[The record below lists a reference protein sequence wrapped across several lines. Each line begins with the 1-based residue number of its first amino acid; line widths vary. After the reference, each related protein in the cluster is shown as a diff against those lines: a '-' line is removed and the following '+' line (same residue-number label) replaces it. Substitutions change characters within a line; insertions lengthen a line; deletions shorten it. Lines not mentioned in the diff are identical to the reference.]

1 MKNMSVGKKL
11 LVGFGAVI
19 LLIVVILSVSVVT
32 SVRRNSQLQYLNSII
47 DMQTEANSMLD
58 DYNSVRVELR
68 SVLSRS
74 LNNDNEYNL
83 MMEHMQAV
91 KSRLVTMKTK
101 SDALDGYGAPEIAHI
116 DQALSEVEVGMDA
129 VRASDLAIRAGNDTA
144 VSFGETVTQEMAAL
158 HTGVLAFVGSAD
170 TPQAVQSRME
180 SGMKPLGEI
189 MQAFAEIRVR
199 ADDLLLGQDVSAM
212 SDIGGNIDTIQQK
225 LTGMRAVLTGATA
238 ESAARVSS
246 ALEDYRSELEAL
258 TEENAKNAALAGSTR
273 TEFYEVLD
281 ELSDCVSTV
290 SEEVTVALNGVVN
303 SSNLVMF
310 LLIGIAIFSI
320 VFAVFIALY
329 ITRGITGP
337 VGMMMDFL
345 KQVGDTGN
353 LNFDEEE
360 LRRARAA
367 ATARDEMGQSLAA
380 FVKMLEHMVYYGETL
395 QAVAGRDLTVD
406 VETQGERDTMGTAL
420 KAMVA
425 NLNEMF
431 SEIQSASAQV
441 STGSKQIADGAQ
453 ALAQGATEQAAAV
466 EQLSSSIGEIAHKTK
481 ENADMAAKAADLS
494 ENIRSSA
501 EKGAGQM
508 DQMMTAVREI
518 NESSQ
523 SINKVIKVI
532 DDIAFQTNI
541 LALNAAVEAARAGQ
555 YGKGFAVVAEEVR
568 SLAAKSAEAAKDT
581 GALIEDS
588 IEKAVLGA
596 KIADETAASLTE
608 IVAGINES
616 TTIVGDIAKSSEEQS
631 LAIQQ
636 INTGIDQ
643 VAQVVQQN
651 SATAEESAAS
661 SEEMSGQSNML
672 STLVSQFKLKGSTFQ
687 QPLLAYAGA
696 DGKEIPAAKEPNFGD
711 DYGKY

>member
-1 MKNMSVGKKL
+1 
-11 LVGFGAVI
+11 
-19 LLIVVILSVSVVT
+19 
-32 SVRRNSQLQYLNSII
+32 
-47 DMQTEANSMLD
+47 
-58 DYNSVRVELR
+58 
-68 SVLSRS
+68 
-74 LNNDNEYNL
+74 
-83 MMEHMQAV
+83 
-91 KSRLVTMKTK
+91 
-101 SDALDGYGAPEIAHI
+101 
-116 DQALSEVEVGMDA
+116 
-129 VRASDLAIRAGNDTA
+129 
-144 VSFGETVTQEMAAL
+144 
-158 HTGVLAFVGSAD
+158 
-170 TPQAVQSRME
+170 
-180 SGMKPLGEI
+180 
-189 MQAFAEIRVR
+189 
-199 ADDLLLGQDVSAM
+199 
-212 SDIGGNIDTIQQK
+212 
-225 LTGMRAVLTGATA
+225 
-238 ESAARVSS
+238 
-246 ALEDYRSELEAL
+246 
-258 TEENAKNAALAGSTR
+258 
-273 TEFYEVLD
+273 
-281 ELSDCVSTV
+281 
-290 SEEVTVALNGVVN
+290 
-303 SSNLVMF
+303 
-310 LLIGIAIFSI
+310 
-320 VFAVFIALY
+320 
-329 ITRGITGP
+329 
-337 VGMMMDFL
+337 
-345 KQVGDTGN
+345 
-353 LNFDEEE
+353 
-360 LRRARAA
+360 RARAA
-367 ATARDEMGQSLAA
+367 AEAQDEVGQSLAA
-380 FVKMLEHMVYYGETL
+380 FVKTLEHLVYYGETL
-395 QAVAGRDLTVD
+395 QIVASRDLTVD
-406 VETQGERDTMGTAL
+406 IKTQSGQDTMGTAL
-420 KAMVA
+420 KAMVV

-481 ENADMAAKAADLS
+481 ENADMAARAARLS

-508 DQMMTAVREI
+508 DQMMEAVREI

-616 TTIVGDIAKSSEEQS
+616 TAIVGDIAKSSEEQS

-672 STLVSQFKLKGSTFQ
+672 STLVSQFKLKGGAAFR
-687 QPLLAYAGA
+687 QPAFAYAGA
-696 DGKEIPAAKEPNFGD
+696 EGKELSAPKPADFGS